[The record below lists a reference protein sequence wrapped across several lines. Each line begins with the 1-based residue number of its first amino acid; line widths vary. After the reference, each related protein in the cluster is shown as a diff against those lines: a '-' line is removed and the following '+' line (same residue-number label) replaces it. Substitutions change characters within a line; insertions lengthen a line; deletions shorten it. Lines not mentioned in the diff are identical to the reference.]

1 LVAPAQV
8 SLTPPAGEVRVA
20 SGPYMVPLYINGA
33 SRVSTITV
41 TVTYNP
47 GTLRVRTI
55 QEGNFL
61 RQGNSTVSFSP
72 NTDATIGRIDLTWVR
87 PGDTVGASG
96 AGLLAGILF
105 DAVGS
110 GTSQLTLSGVAT
122 NPNGTAIPLQFTPT
136 TIVVK

>member
-1 LVAPAQV
+1 
-8 SLTPPAGEVRVA
+8 
-20 SGPYMVPLYINGA
+20 
-33 SRVSTITV
+33 
-41 TVTYNP
+41 
-47 GTLRVRTI
+47 
-55 QEGNFL
+55 
-61 RQGNSTVSFSP
+61 VSFSP

-87 PGDTVGASG
+87 PSDTVGASG

-122 NPNGTAIPLQFTPT
+122 NPNGAAIPLQFTPT